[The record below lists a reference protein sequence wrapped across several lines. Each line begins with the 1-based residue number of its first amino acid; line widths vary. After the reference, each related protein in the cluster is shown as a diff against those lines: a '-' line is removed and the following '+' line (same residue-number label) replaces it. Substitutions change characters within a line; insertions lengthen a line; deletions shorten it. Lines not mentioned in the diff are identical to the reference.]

1 MRTFFNK
8 HKYLREVVY
17 NNDKSVNIRYHKR
30 ANFNPKYLVNPN
42 HVFNFNGYST
52 IVTHENATE
61 SINPLDFTSKYDAKV
76 FRSAINNK
84 LIDDTFN
91 TLKVAKYDLQQIMLM
106 LSLVLNG
113 VILYLLLKTMEII

>member
-8 HKYLREVVY
+8 HKYIREVIY
-17 NNDKSVNIRYHKR
+17 RDDKSIEIKYHRRERFKPLYLI
-30 ANFNPKYLVNPN
+30 NPD
-42 HVFNFNGYST
+42 HVFNYKGYTT
-52 IVTHENATE
+52 IITNENASE

-91 TLKVAKYDLQQIMLM
+91 TLKHKKIDLSQIMLFA
-106 LSLVLNG
+106 SLMINFIILYFLLRQGG
-113 VILYLLLKTMEII
+113 VI